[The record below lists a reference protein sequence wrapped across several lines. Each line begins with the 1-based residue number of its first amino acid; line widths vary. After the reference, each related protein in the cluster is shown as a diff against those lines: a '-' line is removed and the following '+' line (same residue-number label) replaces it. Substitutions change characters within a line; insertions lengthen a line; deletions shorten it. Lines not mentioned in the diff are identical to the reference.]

1 MHTHAWVS
9 SQPAVL
15 LAVLKMYF
23 SRREKYE
30 HDHELEHLKQCGG
43 SDGKEPEP

>member
-1 MHTHAWVS
+1 
-9 SQPAVL
+9 VL
-15 LAVLKMYF
+15 LAVLKMYL
-23 SRREKYE
+23 SRTEKDV